1 MKRTAIKIFSG
12 TDCGKVEKDTNSF
25 LETIRPED
33 VVTILNSQ
41 YDHNM
46 QGTGLRAQDYY
57 IIHTVT
63 VVYRYD
69 YTQARISDELNELD
83 SEIYRLLPGCA
94 DGTESIFLSKY
105 SRAIPVKL
113 AWGKSKADMLADI
126 KNSEQ
131 YRTLRQEII
140 DRWYAGD
147 EEWNSPQDGKE
158 V

>member
-25 LETIRPED
+25 LKTIQPDD

-83 SEIYRLLPGCA
+83 SEIYRLLPGCV
-94 DGTESIFLSKY
+94 DGTESIYLPKY
-105 SRAIPVKL
+105 SRVIPVKMV
-113 AWGKSKADMLADI
+113 WGISKADMLADI

-147 EEWNSPQDGKE
+147 KEWNSPQDGKE